1 VSKCLCNVSSHHVDS
16 SVDEGETDMSVT
28 HMGRV
33 RMRVS
38 SDAGWS
44 PRGVEMLPAPAGA
57 AGECPPRPYP
67 PEELLPG
74 RGWEPLGRLAM
85 PAQG

>member
-1 VSKCLCNVSSHHVDS
+1 VGAGPTRLAAEGRGRVCVPS
-16 SVDEGETDMSVT
+16 DEG
-28 HMGRV
+28 
-33 RMRVS
+33 
-38 SDAGWS
+38 WP

-74 RGWEPLGRLAM
+74 RGWELLGVDVGGGVADGLRPLL
-85 PAQG
+85 P